1 MKWFVV
7 AGLIALGMG
16 CSGLSRAHAFP
27 ENSSPHVG
35 ASVQASPKQVKI
47 WFNADL
53 EPLFNTLQVK
63 DAQGQVVST
72 GEAHVD
78 AQHPA
83 LLEVSLRPA
92 LVSGNYH
99 VYWHVTAR
107 DGHHT
112 EGDFAFTVRPVK

>member
-1 MKWFVV
+1 MKCFVASIV
-7 AGLIALGMG
+7 IALAMLV
-16 CSGLSRAHAFP
+16 SGQAYAHAFP

-35 ASVQASPKQVKI
+35 ASVPASPAQVKI

-53 EPLFNTLQVK
+53 EPLFNTLVVK
-63 DAQGQVVST
+63 NAGGDVVSA
-72 GEAHVD
+72 GKAHVD
-78 AQHPA
+78 AKHPA

-92 LVSGNYH
+92 LAPGKYH

-112 EGDFAFTVRPVK
+112 EGDFTFTVQPGK